1 MFRSME
7 DFFSNRWNL
16 YGLQTMCG
24 SLIIMTLYQYSTIL
38 QLLIIGL
45 YVFIIGFAQRLLGIR
60 FGMLFFEQNQDR
72 IGGLLKEIK
81 KLNERDEDEWFLT
94 CINCRSGVCHGWY
107 VVFCILDVN
116 RCIDWMDGK
125 VMRVNWFFI
134 IVWTVILL
142 MNFTIWYYLIKLIRS
157 IVWV

>member
-1 MFRSME
+1 MGVGYMFRSME

-24 SLIIMTLYQYSTIL
+24 SLIIMTLYQYLTIL

-81 KLNERDEDEWFLT
+81 KLNERDEDE
-94 CINCRSGVCHGWY
+94 
-107 VVFCILDVN
+107 
-116 RCIDWMDGK
+116 
-125 VMRVNWFFI
+125 
-134 IVWTVILL
+134 
-142 MNFTIWYYLIKLIRS
+142 
-157 IVWV
+157 

>member
-1 MFRSME
+1 MFRTLE
-7 DFFSNRWNL
+7 DFCTNRWNL
-16 YGLQTMCG
+16 YGLQMMCG
-24 SLIIMTLYQYSTIL
+24 SLIIITLIQCLTIV

-45 YVFIIGFAQRLLGIR
+45 CVFIIGFAQRLLGIR
-60 FGMLFFEQNQDR
+60 FGMLFYEQNQDR
-72 IGGLLKEIK
+72 IGGLLDEIR

-94 CINCRSGVCHGWY
+94 CIDCRIGICHGWN

-134 IVWTVILL
+134 IVWTIMLL
-142 MNFTIWYYLIKLIRS
+142 MSFTIWYYLIKLIRS
-157 IVWV
+157 IIWV